1 MATNVDASSTVR
13 SFEVNST
20 HGYYG
25 YSSTVFVYDT
35 SSADIWLKEI
45 FVYYDFRL
53 YLQSAPGIL
62 ASFNENLN
70 SPIGVAYARL
80 LKSHSVDYD

>member
-1 MATNVDASSTVR
+1 MGTTEIDLQ
-13 SFEVNST
+13 SFRIR
-20 HGYYG
+20 H
-25 YSSTVFVYDT
+25 FVCRHL
-35 SSADIWLKEI
+35 AERN